1 MPPSCANLKS
11 HTPSC
16 PSEDPVIN
24 NCFLIISSNNTWDAM
39 RRWCTSPQNNRN
51 HRWGRHLVSSCQHL
65 YEPSI
70 LCPACN
76 CSCAWLFTLLAS
88 SLFPLSTKM
97 VAAQDNVIV
106 IMNDGHY
113 QSEMTKA
120 GAKLVVVDFTAS
132 WWVTVVKLIDQ
143 INMHFR
149 IAWSLQL
156 LFIEHHCDHKFFFF
170 ILTKFGHSLHGET
183 FLGVDEVFFF
193 QLV

>member
-1 MPPSCANLKS
+1 
-11 HTPSC
+11 
-16 PSEDPVIN
+16 
-24 NCFLIISSNNTWDAM
+24 M

-132 WWVTVVKLIDQ
+132 WWVTVMKLIDQ

-156 LFIEHHCDHKFFFF
+156 LLRRSAKYRIRDAQECTKIAFF
-170 ILTKFGHSLHGET
+170 LTR
-183 FLGVDEVFFF
+183 LGT
-193 QLV
+193 QNL